1 MRPQAPPAPTL
12 PAPGNASRPRSTGPQ
27 ERAGSTWSCRGSSS
41 ASRRAAATGSPGCSR
56 WRTAPR
62 AAGPRRR
69 PSSQTPSPRGARAG
83 SSRRGSGSPRGGW
96 TSYARDCFAE
106 ASRGFDRALQRSDA
120 RAAWSRKAECD
131 ALLGDGV
138 PRPAAG
144 SARLTPRE
152 REVVAFAAAGL
163 SDREIAER
171 LTVSVRTIEGHL
183 YRAYAK
189 LEVTS
194 REQLGAAFGS
204 GGATP
209 AAPGGSEYTRAAS
222 K

>member
-1 MRPQAPPAPTL
+1 VELQGELLCFEAGRRDRLGRLLEVA
-12 PAPGNASRPRSTGPQ
+12 RSTEGRWA
-27 ERAGSTWSCRGSSS
+27 E
-41 ASRRAAATGSPGCSR
+41 AAAVLADAFAERSP
-56 WRTAPR
+56 
-62 AAGPRRR
+62 AGLLE
-69 PSSQTPSPRGARAG
+69 AG
-83 SSRRGSGSPRGGW
+83 ERLSAGGW

-138 PRPAAG
+138 PRPTAG
-144 SARLTPRE
+144 SAGLTPRE

-209 AAPGGSEYTRAAS
+209 APPGGSEYTRAAS